1 MADPFTWAAGG
12 AISSLIGGGVQAYG
26 SLQKGAA
33 DQAMYN
39 YQAGTAQLNQKIA
52 TQNAAYTQE
61 AGGSAAFQSG
71 LKTGA
76 IVGHQKAN
84 QGASGV
90 DVSTGSPLG
99 VRQTTTALGQVDQQL
114 IRTNF
119 AKKAYGF
126 EVEAAT
132 KGAEAK
138 ADVIAGEQA
147 SKAGTIGAVASIL
160 GTAGSVSSKWLQ
172 ASSSFGKNALSGG
185 SNPFNTTGSLY

>member
-1 MADPFTWAAGG
+1 MADPFTWAAIG
-12 AISSLIGGGVQAYG
+12 AGSSLIGGGVSAYG

-39 YQAGTAQLNQKIA
+39 YQAGVAQLNQKIA
-52 TQNAAYTQE
+52 LQNASYAVQSGESSAY
-61 AGGSAAFQSG
+61 QSG

-76 IVGHQKAN
+76 TVAQQKVD
-84 QGASGV
+84 QSASGF
-90 DVSTGSPLG
+90 DVAGGSAAG
-99 VRQTTTALGQVDQQL
+99 VRQSTTDLGVYDQNL

-132 KGAEAK
+132 KGAEAG
-138 ADVIAGEQA
+138 ADVIAGQQA
-147 SKAGTIGAVASIL
+147 KKAGDIGAVASIL

-172 ASSSFGKNALSGG
+172 ASSSFGCLWWRGGAGSSG
-185 SNPFNTTGSLY
+185 SR